1 MHVLAIARYHAQST
15 YSRKK
20 IAATKGKG
28 GEVMGSAVLG
38 EAISAIRDWS
48 GKAQRGATGGPHAA
62 ETFGS
67 LVFNDSV
74 QQARLPK
81 TVYQALR
88 RTITHGDPLDAAG
101 ADAVAKAMKEW
112 AVEHGATHY
121 THWFQPLTGITA
133 EKHDSFL
140 SPNGN
145 GKAVTEFSGKELIRG
160 EPDASSFPSGGMRST
175 FEARGYTAWDPTSPP
190 WLLYSGG
197 AVTLVIPTAFV
208 SWTGETLDKKTPL
221 LRSMQALS
229 KQAIRVLKLFGSNAE
244 RVVTTCGP
252 EQEYFLIDSHFYLSR
267 PDLINAGRTLFG
279 AKPPKGQ
286 ELEDQY
292 FGAIPERVMAFMNES
307 ESELFK
313 VGVPVKTR
321 HNEVAPSQYEIAP
334 VFENANVATDHQM
347 IVMETMRRLAP
358 KFGLACLLHEK
369 PFAGVN
375 GSGKHLNWS
384 MSDDEGNNLLSP
396 GKNTHDN
403 MQFLVFCSAV
413 LRAVNKWQG
422 LLRASIASAGNDH
435 RLGANEAPPAILS
448 IFLGDM
454 LTDIFEQIE
463 KGGAKTTKSGG
474 ELDTG
479 VMVLPKLPRDAGDR
493 NRTSPFAF
501 TGNKFEFRAVSS
513 NQSIA
518 YPNIALNMAVT
529 ESLDYMATELEK
541 AMKGGKTLAQAVTEL
556 LPKVIK
562 ENKRI
567 IFNGNNY
574 SAEWEKEAGKR
585 GLLNLKNTVD
595 ALPQL
600 VSKEVIGLFEKYKVL
615 TDRELHARYEI
626 MLETYNKVVN
636 IEGQLMVLIANR
648 YILPAALE
656 YQRQVAASVAAVKSA
671 GAKSVEGKKTL
682 DKLTKLVDKFKQ
694 SADKLEKELAHEG
707 GVVREARQAL
717 PRQGRAEHGGAARAR
732 RRARDHHAARNV
744 AARHVS
750 RDAVHQVASRLEV
763 ERFGIRGAAA
773 TIAAPL
779 VFR

>member
-1 MHVLAIARYHAQST
+1 
-15 YSRKK
+15 
-20 IAATKGKG
+20 
-28 GEVMGSAVLG
+28 MGSAVLG

-48 GKAQRGATGGPHAA
+48 VTDGKEKRDARVNAA
-62 ETFGS
+62 FGS
-67 LVFNDSV
+67 LVFNDGV

-81 TVYQALR
+81 AVYHALR
-88 RTITHGDPLDAAG
+88 RTMTLGEPLDLSA
-101 ADAVAKAMKEW
+101 ADAIAKAMKEW

-140 SPNGN
+140 QLSSD
-145 GKAVTEFSGKELIRG
+145 GKAVAEFSGKELIKG

-208 SWTGETLDKKTPL
+208 SWTGEALDKKTPL
-221 LRSMQALS
+221 LRSMEALS
-229 KQAIRVLKLFGSNAE
+229 KQAVRVLKLFGSTAE

-252 EQEYFLIDSHFYLSR
+252 EQEYFLIDRYFYLSR

-279 AKPPKGQ
+279 ARPPKGQ

-292 FGAIPERVMAFMNES
+292 FGAIADRVMAFMNDVET
-307 ESELFK
+307 ELYK
-313 VGVPVKTR
+313 IGVPVKTR

-334 VFENANVATDHQM
+334 IFENANVATDHQM
-347 IVMETMRRLAP
+347 MTMETMRRTAP
-358 KFGLACLLHEK
+358 KYGLACLLHEK

-384 MSDDEGNNLLSP
+384 MSDDEGHNLLSP
-396 GKNTHDN
+396 GANPHDN
-403 MQFLVFCSAV
+403 MQFLVFCAAV

-435 RLGANEAPPAILS
+435 RLGANEAPPAIIS
-448 IFLGDM
+448 VFLGDM

-463 KGGAKTTKSGG
+463 KGGVRSTKHGG

-479 VMVLPKLPRDAGDR
+479 VLVLPKLPRDAGDR

-518 YPNIALNMAVT
+518 MPNIALNLAVT
-529 ESLDYMATELEK
+529 ESLDAIATELEK
-541 AMKGGKTLAQAVTEL
+541 ATKSGKTLEKAVAEL

-574 SAEWEKEAGKR
+574 SPEWEKEAGKR
-585 GLLNLKNTVD
+585 GLLNFKNTVD
-595 ALPQL
+595 ALPLL
-600 VSKEVIGLFEKYKVL
+600 VSKEVVAAFEKYKVL
-615 TDRELHARYEI
+615 NAREVHARYDI
-626 MLETYNKVVN
+626 MVEQYIKTVN
-636 IEGQLMVLIANR
+636 VEGQLMVLMANR
-648 YILPAALE
+648 YILPAALD
-656 YQRQVAASVAAVKSA
+656 YQRRIADSVAAVKAA
-671 GAKSVEGKKTL
+671 GGKSLEAKKTL
-682 DKLTKLVDKFKQ
+682 DKVTKLTDDFRRRTDRLQ
-694 SADKLEKELAHEG
+694 DALEHEG
-707 GVVREARQAL
+707 NGSAEKHAKHFRDGVIPAMTALRET
-717 PRQGRAEHGGAARAR
+717 G
-732 RRARDHHAARNV
+732 D
-744 AARHVS
+744 
-750 RDAVHQVASRLEV
+750 DLELLIPH
-763 ERFGIRGAAA
+763 ETWPLA
-773 TIAAPL
+773 TYREMLFIK
-779 VFR
+779 

>member
-1 MHVLAIARYHAQST
+1 MSST
-15 YSRKK
+15 
-20 IAATKGKG
+20 I
-28 GEVMGSAVLG
+28 LG

-48 GKAQRGATGGPHAA
+48 MKEAKKPSGPHAS

-67 LVFNDSV
+67 LVFNDQV
-74 QQARLPK
+74 QKARLPK
-81 TVYQALR
+81 TAYRALR
-88 RTITHGDPLDAAG
+88 RTITRGEPLDLSV
-101 ADAVAKAMKEW
+101 ADAIASAMKDW

-140 SPNGN
+140 SPDSD
-145 GKAVTEFSGKELIRG
+145 GKAVAEFSGKELIQG

-221 LRSMQALS
+221 LRSMEALS
-229 KQAIRVLKLFGSNAE
+229 KQAVRVLKLFGSTAE

-252 EQEYFLIDSHFYLSR
+252 EQEYFLIDHYFYLSR

-292 FGAIPERVMAFMNES
+292 FGAIADRALAFMADVET
-307 ESELFK
+307 ELYK
-313 VGVPVKTR
+313 LGVPVKTR

-334 VFENANVATDHQM
+334 IFENANLATDHQM
-347 IVMETMRRLAP
+347 MTMETMRRTAP
-358 KFGLACLLHEK
+358 RYGLACLLHEK

-384 MSDDEGNNLLSP
+384 MGDDEGNNLLSP
-396 GKNTHDN
+396 GANAHDN
-403 MQFLVFCSAV
+403 LQFLVFCAAV
-413 LRAVNKWQG
+413 IRAVNKWQG
-422 LLRASIASAGNDH
+422 LLRASIASAANDH

-448 IFLGDM
+448 VFLGDM
-454 LTDIFEQIE
+454 LTDIFKQIE
-463 KGGAKTTKSGG
+463 KGGAKSTKHGG
-474 ELDTG
+474 TLDTG

-518 YPNIALNMAVT
+518 YPNIALNVAVA
-529 ESLDYMATELEK
+529 ESLDYVATELEE
-541 AMKGGKTLAQAVTEL
+541 ATKGGKKIEEAVAEL
-556 LPKVIK
+556 LPKLIK

-567 IFNGNNY
+567 LFNGNNY
-574 SAEWEKEAGKR
+574 AKEWETEAGKR

-600 VSKEVIGLFEKYKVL
+600 VTKDVIAIFEKYNVL
-615 TDRELHARYEI
+615 NERELHARYEV
-626 MLETYNKVVN
+626 MVEQYNKTIN
-636 IEGQLMVLIANR
+636 IEGQLMVLMANR
-648 YILPAALE
+648 YVLPAALE
-656 YQRQVAASVAAVKSA
+656 YLKQVGQSVAAVKA
-671 GAKSVEGKKTL
+671 GGGTTTEGKKL
-682 DKLTKLVDKFKQ
+682 LVMLTKLTDEFKRRT
-694 SADKLEKELAHEG
+694 DKLQKALDHEG
-707 GVVREARQAL
+707 DGS
-717 PRQGRAEHGGAARAR
+717 AEK
-732 RRARDHHAARNV
+732 HAK
-744 AARHVS
+744 HF
-750 RDAVHQVASRLEV
+750 RDAVIPAMTALRETGDALQIVIPHGLWPL
-763 ERFGIRGAAA
+763 A
-773 TIAAPL
+773 TYREMLFIK
-779 VFR
+779 

>member
-1 MHVLAIARYHAQST
+1 MHVLAAARYHAQST

-20 IAATKGKG
+20 IAATKDKG
-28 GEVMGSAVLG
+28 GKVMGSAVLG

-190 WLLYSGG
+190 WLLYCGG

-208 SWTGETLDKKTPL
+208 SWTGEALDKKTPL
-221 LRSMQALS
+221 LRSMEALS
-229 KQAIRVLKLFGSNAE
+229 KQAVRVLKLFGSTAE

-252 EQEYFLIDSHFYLSR
+252 EQEYFLIDRYFYLSR

-279 AKPPKGQ
+279 ARPPKGQ

-292 FGAIPERVMAFMNES
+292 FGAIPDRVMAFMS
-307 ESELFK
+307 ESEAELYK

-347 IVMETMRRLAP
+347 IVMEMLRRIAP
-358 KFGLACLLHEK
+358 KYGMACLLHEK

-384 MSDDEGNNLLSP
+384 MSDDEGHNLLSP
-396 GKNTHDN
+396 GANPHEN
-403 MQFLVFCSAV
+403 MQFLVFCTAV
-413 LRAVNKWQG
+413 VRAVNKWQG

-435 RLGANEAPPAILS
+435 RLGANEAPPAIIS
-448 IFLGDM
+448 VFLGDM
-454 LTDIFEQIE
+454 LTDIFDQIG
-463 KGGAKTTKSGG
+463 KGGAKTTKHGG

-479 VMVLPKLPRDAGDR
+479 VLALPKLPRDAGDR

-518 YPNIALNMAVT
+518 MPNIALNLAVT

-541 AMKGGKTLAQAVTEL
+541 AVRGGKTLEKAVAEL
-556 LPKVIK
+556 LPNVIR

-574 SAEWEKEAGKR
+574 SQEWEKEAKKR
-585 GLLNLKNTVD
+585 GLLNQKNTVD
-595 ALPQL
+595 ALPEL
-600 VSKEVIGLFEKYKVL
+600 VTKQAIALFEKYKVL
-615 TDRELHARYEI
+615 NEREVRARYDI
-626 MLETYNKVVN
+626 MVEQYIKTVN
-636 IEGQLMVLIANR
+636 VEGQLMVLMANR
-648 YILPAALE
+648 YIVPSAIE
-656 YQRQVAASVAAVKSA
+656 FQRKVAESVAAVKAA
-671 GAKSVEGKKTL
+671 GSKSVEGKKML
-682 DKLTKLVDKFKQ
+682 DRLTKLTDDFRRRT
-694 SADKLEKELAHEG
+694 DKLQHALEHEANGSAEK
-707 GVVREARQAL
+707 
-717 PRQGRAEHGGAARAR
+717 
-732 RRARDHHAARNV
+732 HAK
-744 AARHVS
+744 HF
-750 RDAVHQVASRLEV
+750 RDAVIPAMSALREAGDELELMIPH
-763 ERFGIRGAAA
+763 ETWPLA
-773 TIAAPL
+773 TYREMLFIK
-779 VFR
+779 

>member
-1 MHVLAIARYHAQST
+1 
-15 YSRKK
+15 
-20 IAATKGKG
+20 
-28 GEVMGSAVLG
+28 MGSTVLG

-48 GKAQRGATGGPHAA
+48 VTEAKEPRAPRAT
-62 ETFGS
+62 ESFGS
-67 LVFNDSV
+67 LVFSDAV
-74 QQARLPK
+74 QQTRLPK
-81 TVYQALR
+81 PAYHALR
-88 RTITHGDPLDAAG
+88 RTITHGEALDHSV
-101 ADAVAKAMKEW
+101 ADAVASAMKEW

-140 SPNGN
+140 APTGD
-145 GKAVTEFSGKELIRG
+145 GKAVAEFSGKELIRG

-190 WLLYSGG
+190 WLLKSGNST
-197 AVTLVIPTAFV
+197 TLVIPTAFV
-208 SWTGETLDKKTPL
+208 SWTGEALDKKTPL
-221 LRSMQALS
+221 LRSMEALS
-229 KQAIRVLKLFGSNAE
+229 KQAVRILKLFGSTAE
-244 RVVTTCGP
+244 RVITTCGP
-252 EQEYFLIDSHFYLSR
+252 EQEYFLIDRYFYLSR

-292 FGAIPERVMAFMNES
+292 FGAIPDRVMAFMS
-307 ESELFK
+307 EVEGELYK

-347 IVMETMRRLAP
+347 MVMETLKRSAP

-384 MSDDEGNNLLSP
+384 MSDGEGNNLLGPGASP
-396 GKNTHDN
+396 HDN
-403 MQFLVFCSAV
+403 MQFLVFCAAV
-413 LRAVNKWQG
+413 IRAVNKWQG

-463 KGGAKTTKSGG
+463 KGGAKSTKHGG

-479 VMVLPKLPRDAGDR
+479 VLVLPKLPRDAGDR

-501 TGNKFEFRAVSS
+501 TGNKFEFRAVSA
-513 NQSIA
+513 NQSIG
-518 YPNIALNMAVT
+518 YPNVALNVAVT

-541 AMKGGKTLAQAVTEL
+541 AVKGGKSLQQAVADL

-567 IFNGNNY
+567 IFNGNGY
-574 SAEWEKEAGKR
+574 SKEWEKEAGKR

-600 VSKEVIGLFEKYKVL
+600 VASPVIAMFERYKIL
-615 TDRELHARYEI
+615 NDRELHARYEI
-626 MLETYNKVVN
+626 MLETYNKTVN
-636 IEGQLMVLIANR
+636 VEGQLMVLMANR
-648 YILPAALE
+648 YILPAALD
-656 YQRQVAASVAAVKSA
+656 YQTRVAESVAAVKAA
-671 GAKSVEGKKTL
+671 GGKSIEGKKTL
-682 DKLTKLVDKFKQ
+682 DVLTRHVDELRRRT
-694 SADKLEKELAHEG
+694 DKLAHALDHEG
-707 GVVREARQAL
+707 NGSAEKHAKHFRDVVIPAMGALRETGDQL
-717 PRQGRAEHGGAARAR
+717 ELMVPHGTWP
-732 RRARDHHAARNV
+732 
-744 AARHVS
+744 
-750 RDAVHQVASRLEV
+750 L
-763 ERFGIRGAAA
+763 A
-773 TIAAPL
+773 TYREMLFIK
-779 VFR
+779 